1 LREFNA
7 IFLEEFTAIFNN
19 RSSTMSMKQQQ
30 DTIVAL
36 ATPPGIGALGV
47 IRLSGPAAIALAQ
60 QLCPRNKIESMASH
74 RLKLVQLYV
83 DEQLIDE
90 AVLSLFRGPKSFTME
105 DVVELSL
112 HGSTYILG
120 QVIRQCVQL
129 GARLA
134 EPGEFTLRAF
144 VNGRFDLSQA
154 EAVAD
159 LIAADNAHAHRVA
172 MNQMRGG
179 FADEIRALREELI
192 HFASLLEL
200 ELDFSEEDVTFA
212 DRTELLQL
220 LQRISQVVDRLRAS
234 FVTGNVIKNGVATV
248 IAGKPNAGKST
259 LLNALLNEE
268 KAIVSPIPGTTRDA
282 IEDVMVL
289 GGVKFRF
296 IDTAGLREA
305 TDLIEQMGV
314 ERTRTHLQQAA
325 LVLYLF
331 DLGETDPSSL
341 QAELQVLAAQE
352 TPLLLVGNKRD
363 AVSDPKVL
371 ADFQKLHPD
380 MLFISAKEKE
390 GLAALEQRLLL
401 KVEAGQLQQEKLVA
415 NARHEQALGKAAE
428 SLTAVRDG
436 LQNGLSSEL
445 VAQDIRRSLHFLGEI
460 TGQVTTDD
468 LLGSIFSK
476 FCIGK

>member
-1 LREFNA
+1 
-7 IFLEEFTAIFNN
+7 
-19 RSSTMSMKQQQ
+19 MKQQQ

-60 QLCPRNKIESMASH
+60 QLCPRHRILQMESH
-74 RLKLVQLYV
+74 RIKLVQLYV

-90 AVLSLFRGPKSFTME
+90 AVLSLFRAPKSFTME

-112 HGSTYILG
+112 HGSTYILS
-120 QVIRQCVQL
+120 QVIRQCVHL
-129 GARLA
+129 GARMA
-134 EPGEFTLRAF
+134 EPGEYTLRAF

-220 LQRISQVVDRLRAS
+220 LQRIMQVVDRLRAS
-234 FVTGNVIKNGVATV
+234 FVKGNVIKNGVATV

-325 LVLYLF
+325 LVVYLF
-331 DLGETDPSSL
+331 DLTQTDPML
-341 QAELQVLAAQE
+341 LKAELQALTASE
-352 TPLLLVGNKRD
+352 TPLLLVGNKSD
-363 AVSDPKVL
+363 AVHDPVAL
-371 ADFQKLHPD
+371 AAFEALHQD
-380 MLFISAKEKE
+380 VLFISAKEKV
-390 GLAALEQRLLL
+390 GLAALEERLLL
-401 KVEAGQLQQEKLVA
+401 KVEAGQLHQEKLVA

-428 SLTAVRDG
+428 SLKAVHDG
-436 LQNGLSSEL
+436 LRSGLSSEL

>member
-1 LREFNA
+1 
-7 IFLEEFTAIFNN
+7 
-19 RSSTMSMKQQQ
+19 MKQQQ

-60 QLCPRNKIESMASH
+60 QLCPRHRILQMESH
-74 RLKLVQLYV
+74 RIKLVQLYV

-112 HGSTYILG
+112 HGSTYILS
-120 QVIRQCVQL
+120 QVIRQCVHL
-129 GARLA
+129 GARMA

-212 DRTELLQL
+212 DRTQLLQL
-220 LQRISQVVDRLRAS
+220 LQRIMQVVDRLRAS
-234 FVTGNVIKNGVATV
+234 FVKGNVIKNGVATV

-325 LVLYLF
+325 LVVYLF
-331 DLGETDPSSL
+331 DLNQTDPTL
-341 QAELQVLAAQE
+341 LKAELQALTASE
-352 TPLLLVGNKRD
+352 TPLLLVGNKSD
-363 AVSDPKVL
+363 AVHDPAAL
-371 ADFQKLHPD
+371 AAFEALHQD
-380 MLFISAKEKE
+380 VLFISAKEKV
-390 GLAALEQRLLL
+390 GLAALEERLLL
-401 KVEAGQLQQEKLVA
+401 KVEAGQLHQEKLVA

-428 SLTAVRDG
+428 SLKAVHDG
-436 LQNGLSSEL
+436 LRSGLSSEL

>member
-1 LREFNA
+1 
-7 IFLEEFTAIFNN
+7 
-19 RSSTMSMKQQQ
+19 MKQQQ

-60 QLCPRNKIESMASH
+60 QLCPRHRILQMESH
-74 RLKLVQLYV
+74 RIKLVQLYV

-90 AVLSLFRGPKSFTME
+90 AVLSLFRAPKSFTME

-112 HGSTYILG
+112 HGSTYILS
-120 QVIRQCVQL
+120 QVIRQCVHL
-129 GARLA
+129 GARMA

-220 LQRISQVVDRLRAS
+220 LQRIMQVVDRLRAS
-234 FVTGNVIKNGVATV
+234 FVKGNVIKNGVATV

-325 LVLYLF
+325 LVVYLF
-331 DLGETDPSSL
+331 DLTQTDPML
-341 QAELQVLAAQE
+341 LKAELQALTASE
-352 TPLLLVGNKRD
+352 TPLLLVGNKSD
-363 AVSDPKVL
+363 AVHDPVAL
-371 ADFQKLHPD
+371 AAFEALHQD
-380 MLFISAKEKE
+380 VLFISAKEKV
-390 GLAALEQRLLL
+390 GLAALEERLLL
-401 KVEAGQLQQEKLVA
+401 KVEAGQLHQEKLVA

-428 SLTAVRDG
+428 SLRAVHDG
-436 LQNGLSSEL
+436 LRSGLSSEL

>member
-1 LREFNA
+1 
-7 IFLEEFTAIFNN
+7 
-19 RSSTMSMKQQQ
+19 MKQQQ

-47 IRLSGPAAIALAQ
+47 IRLSGPAAVALAQ
-60 QLCPRNKIESMASH
+60 QLCSRNQILKMESH
-74 RLKLVQLYV
+74 RIKLVQLYV
-83 DEQLIDE
+83 AEQLIDE

-120 QVIRQCVQL
+120 QVLRQFVTL

-144 VNGRFDLSQA
+144 LNGRFDLSQA

-159 LIAADNAHAHRVA
+159 LIAADNEHAHRVA

-179 FADEIRALREELI
+179 FADEIRALRDELI

-200 ELDFSEEDVTFA
+200 ELDFSEEDVAFA
-212 DRTELLQL
+212 DRTQLNHL
-220 LQRISQVVDRLRAS
+220 LQRIMQVVDRLRAS

-314 ERTRTHLQQAA
+314 ARTRIHLQQAA
-325 LVLYLF
+325 LVVYLF
-331 DLGETDPSSL
+331 DLTCTEP
-341 QAELQVLAAQE
+341 AALQVELLALEASE

-363 AVSDPKVL
+363 AVSDPAVL
-371 ADFQKLHPD
+371 AAFQAIHQEV
-380 MLFISAKEKE
+380 LFISAEAKE
-390 GLAALEQRLLL
+390 GLAELETLLL
-401 KVEAGQLQQEKLVA
+401 NKVEAGQLQQEKLVA

-428 SLTAVRDG
+428 SLRAVHDG
-436 LQNGLSSEL
+436 LRSGLSSEL